1 MKHEFWHEKW
11 AKNEIA
17 FHQEKPH
24 PWLERYLVK
33 MDLRPGHRIFVPLC
47 GKTLDIHW
55 LLAQGFRVVGAE
67 LNESAVEQLF
77 AELKLDPEIRD
88 IDGFRHYSAE
98 NTDIFVG
105 DIFALSQKRV
115 GRVDAVY
122 DRAALVA
129 LPEDMR
135 PDYARQILALS
146 KSAPQFLICFTYD
159 QSKLDGPPFSISN
172 DELREL
178 YGATFRLRLAA
189 RDEVKGG
196 LKGQCPA
203 EEKLWLLTE

>member
-1 MKHEFWHEKW
+1 MEHEFWHDKW

-24 PWLERYLVK
+24 PWLERYLGK
-33 MDLRPGHRIFVPLC
+33 LDLRPGHRVFVPLC

-55 LLAQGFRVVGAE
+55 LLDQGFRVVGAE
-67 LNESAVEQLF
+67 LNESAIEQLF
-77 AELKLDPEIRD
+77 ADLKLEPVITEA
-88 IDGFRHYSAE
+88 DGFRHYAAT
-98 NTDIFVG
+98 NIDILVG
-105 DIFALSQKRV
+105 DIFALTQKMV

-129 LPEDMR
+129 LPAEMR
-135 PDYARQILALS
+135 TAYAPQILALS

-159 QSKLDGPPFSISN
+159 QSKMDGPPFSITN
-172 DELREL
+172 DELRTL
-178 YGATFRLRLAA
+178 YGDAFRLRLTI

-203 EEKLWLLTE
+203 EEKLWLLTD